1 MREETN
7 SAAARTQKAA
17 TDKNKNIQT
26 TNHSFKQSVIKMKKV
41 FLIGLAATALM
52 ASCSNEETAE
62 TDRQNAISFS
72 NAFVN
77 KSTRSYVNPSLTSSS
92 VANFDVYGF
101 TQNGQIFDGTNVS
114 KDASSNWV
122 YSPLQY
128 WVPGNTYTFAAI
140 APSGA
145 GTVSGEEVANGKV
158 NMTVNFKNDGQTDLL
173 YAAPDQVAVDAS
185 AKNYTNT
192 VELTFNHLLSK
203 VKFSFANGVGD
214 GYFLKVTDIHITDAK
229 ELGDF
234 TVSTTGNAWS
244 NQSGALDL
252 DFGNAID
259 AQATS
264 NEAAAIA
271 NAEEAESYNERLLLP
286 TDANASYTVTFT
298 VQLLQ
303 GANKVEVGTF
313 NRAVTIKNV
322 PLQMGYSYDFKA
334 TLTAENI
341 VEPDNP
347 LHPIQFTVTSVKD
360 WVEESADNTVVTIP
374 TTSQAGN

>member
-1 MREETN
+1 MN
-7 SAAARTQKAA
+7 
-17 TDKNKNIQT
+17 
-26 TNHSFKQSVIKMKKV
+26 KV
-41 FLIGLAATALM
+41 FLIGLAATAMM

-72 NAFVN
+72 SAFVN
-77 KSTRSYVNPSLTSSS
+77 KSTRSYVNPSLTTGSI
-92 VANFDVYGF
+92 ADFDVYGF
-101 TQNGQIFDGTNVS
+101 TQNGQIFDGTKVS
-114 KDASSNWV
+114 KDAGNWV
-122 YSPLQY
+122 YSPVQY

-145 GTVSGEEVANGKV
+145 GTVSGEEVADGKV
-158 NMTVNFKNDGQTDLL
+158 SMTVKFKNDGQTDLL
-173 YAAPDQVAVDAS
+173 YAAPEQVAVDAS

-192 VELTFNHLLSK
+192 VGLTFNHLLSK
-203 VKFSFANGVGD
+203 VKFSFVNGVGD
-214 GYFLKVTDIHITDAK
+214 GYYVRVTDIKITDAK
-229 ELGDF
+229 ETGDF
-234 TVSTTGNAWS
+234 AVSATGSAWS
-244 NQSGALDL
+244 NQSGSLAL
-252 DFGNAID
+252 DFGHAID

-271 NAEEAESYNERLLLP
+271 NNEEAESYNERLLLP

-298 VQLLQ
+298 AQLLQ

-313 NRAVTIKNV
+313 NRSVTIKNV